1 MGRRG
6 LPVFVAALVICAGL
20 GLVGPS
26 AGSASWDQVLVK
38 VVTIHYK
45 THDGYRRAAY
55 VVMPN
60 WYGPGNNPPLPLIIS
75 PHGRGVSAEKNVDRW
90 GNLPTLGPFAV
101 VNPEGQGRRF
111 RRFSWGYAGQIEDL
125 ARMPQI
131 VRRTIPWLRIEPKRI
146 YAFGTSMGG
155 QETLLLAAR
164 HPKLLAGAA
173 AFDPVTD
180 MAQRYRDF
188 ARLPCNRGCL
198 SKWGDP
204 LGLGLRRLARD
215 EIGGTPRSAPR
226 AYSRRSPIAYARSL
240 AKSGVPLQLW
250 WSRTDRVVRSADQS
264 VPLARKLRRLNP
276 HAPLH
281 TVVGSW
287 PHSAD
292 MRPYF
297 MLIPALKKFGLLGT
311 GTRKPDSVRA
321 AKPGLV
327 HALLPWHRAMR
338 DSQGRLLPWYR
349 PQAGLGYDIVLRLGW
364 RFIEQQ
370 VPRDPRTGAKVYLNY
385 AVFDGKTLRG
395 LYWQH
400 NPAFL
405 NATFVDSL
413 VSWYPYSGDR
423 RAVRDVREML
433 DYQLAH
439 GTSPAGWAWP
449 RVPFATSCS
458 GERRYGRCLAGL
470 PRRFYGG
477 TETDKVGMLGLG
489 YLLFYELT
497 GERRFLRA
505 AIATGNALARHVR
518 SGDATHTPWPFRV
531 NARTGAVLDGA
542 QFGGLV
548 VGPVRLLDELIEIR
562 AGNTAAYTR
571 ARDLAWSWLLKH
583 QLNPDSPA
591 WNRWA
596 GFYEDVPNNPRS
608 INQASPTLTAQYLL
622 SHESPEAID
631 PQWAEHATALL
642 RWVRSSHGRG
652 PFAGAWG
659 IDEQRAPGKPGCC
672 SRVGLGST
680 TSRWAA
686 ANALLY
692 ARTGDERAREQA
704 VRSLSYATY
713 FEAGNGRISCCGQRP
728 GNTFWFSDG
737 YGDYL
742 RSFNWAMAA
751 MPELAPKRQNH
762 LLGSGSVVQSVA
774 YSRNSVAYRTFD
786 ARSTEVL
793 RLRFRPRGV
802 TARTPLAERDDLA
815 SEGYVL
821 QPLGGGDYAIRIRH
835 DRSRR
840 VQVNG

>member
-6 LPVFVAALVICAGL
+6 LPVGL
-20 GLVGPS
+20 AVLAVSLGVVLLGPGAS
-26 AGSASWDQVLVK
+26 NASWNQVLVK
-38 VVTIHYK
+38 VVTIHYQ

-55 VVMPN
+55 VVLPDG
-60 WYGPGNNPPLPLIIS
+60 YGPGNNPPLPLIIS
-75 PHGRGVSAEKNVDRW
+75 PHGRGVSAEQNVARW

-111 RRFSWGYAGQIEDL
+111 RRFSWGYAGQIADL

-131 VRRTIPWLRIEPKRI
+131 VRRAIPWLRIDPKRI

-180 MAQRYRDF
+180 MARRYRDF

-198 SKWGDP
+198 RKWGDP

-226 AYSRRSPIAYARSL
+226 AYARRSPIAYARAL
-240 AKSGVPLQLW
+240 AKSGVPIQLW
-250 WSRTDRVVRSADQS
+250 WSRTDRVVRSADQA

-276 HAPLH
+276 GAPLH

-297 MLIPALKKFGLLGT
+297 MLIPSLKKFGLLA
-311 GTRKPDSVRA
+311 TRNA
-321 AKPGLV
+321 ASTRTVQSRPV
-327 HALLPWHRAMR
+327 HELLPWHRAVR
-338 DSQGRLLPWYR
+338 DAQGRLLPWYR
-349 PQAGLGYDIVLRLGW
+349 PQAGLGYDRVLRLGW
-364 RFIEQQ
+364 RFIEQH

-423 RAVRDVREML
+423 SAVRAVREML

-439 GTSPAGWAWP
+439 GTTPRGWAWP
-449 RVPFATSCS
+449 QVPFATSCA

-470 PRRFYGG
+470 PRHFYGG
-477 TETDKVGMLGLG
+477 IETDKVGMLGLG

-497 GERRFLRA
+497 GERHYLRA
-505 AIATGNALARHVR
+505 AVATGNALARHVR
-518 SGDATHTPWPFRV
+518 AGDATHTPWPFRV

-548 VGPVRLLDELIEIR
+548 IGPVRLLDELIEIR
-562 AGNTAAYTR
+562 AGKTSAYTR
-571 ARDLAWSWLLKH
+571 ARDLARSWLLNH
-583 QLNPDSPA
+583 QLNPNSPA
-591 WNRWA
+591 WKRWS
-596 GFYEDVPNNPRS
+596 GFYEDVPYNPRS
-608 INQASPTLTAQYLL
+608 VNQAGPTLTAHYLL
-622 SHESPEAID
+622 SQESPEEVD
-631 PQWAEHATALL
+631 PLWAEHATSLL
-642 RWVRSSHGRG
+642 QWVRTSFGRG

-686 ANALLY
+686 VNALLY
-692 ARTGDERAREQA
+692 ARTGDVRAREQA

-713 FEAGNGRISCCGQRP
+713 FDAHGGRISCCGQRS

-751 MPELAPKRQNH
+751 MPELAPKRQSH
-762 LLGSGSVVQSVA
+762 LLGSSSVVQSVA
-774 YSRNSVAYRTFD
+774 YSRDRVAYRSFD
-786 ARSTEVL
+786 AGSTEVL
-793 RLRFRPRGV
+793 RLRFRPRSV
-802 TARTPLAERDDLA
+802 TAGGVLSERDDVTA
-815 SEGYVL
+815 EGYMV
-821 QPLGGGDYAIRIRH
+821 QPLGGGDYAVRIRH

-840 VQVNG
+840 VVIGG

>member
-6 LPVFVAALVICAGL
+6 LPVYVAALAVCAGL
-20 GLVGPS
+20 GLLGPS
-26 AGSASWDQVLVK
+26 AGRASWDQVLVK

-55 VVMPN
+55 VVLPD
-60 WYGPGNNPPLPLIIS
+60 WYGPSNNPLLPLIIS

-131 VRRTIPWLRIEPKRI
+131 VRRAIPWLRIEPKRI

-164 HPKLLAGAA
+164 HPRLLAGAA

-180 MAQRYRDF
+180 MAKRYRDF
-188 ARLPCNRGCL
+188 ARIPCNRGCL
-198 SKWGDP
+198 GKWGDP

-226 AYSRRSPIAYARSL
+226 AYARRSPIAYARSL

-264 VPLARKLRRLNP
+264 APLARRLRRLNP
-276 HAPLH
+276 DAPLH

-297 MLIPALKKFGLLGT
+297 MLIPSLKKFGLLA
-311 GTRKPDSVRA
+311 TRKPDSVRA

-327 HALLPWHRAMR
+327 HELLPWHRAAR

-349 PQAGLGYDIVLRLGW
+349 PQAGLGYDRVLRLGW

-385 AVFDGKTLRG
+385 AVFDGETLRG

-423 RAVRDVREML
+423 RAVQAVREML

-449 RVPFATSCS
+449 RVPFATSCA

-477 TETDKVGMLGLG
+477 IETDKVGMLGLG

-505 AIATGNALARHVR
+505 AVATGDALARHVR
-518 SGDATHTPWPFRV
+518 PGDATHTPWPFRV

-548 VGPVRLLDELIEIR
+548 VGPVRLLDELIEIH
-562 AGNTAAYTR
+562 AGNTAAYAR

-622 SHESPEAID
+622 SHKSPEAVD
-631 PQWAEHATALL
+631 PQWAEHATDLL
-642 RWVRSSHGRG
+642 RWVRTTHGRG

-692 ARTGDERAREQA
+692 ARTGDEGAREQA

-762 LLGSGSVVQSVA
+762 LLGSSSVVQSVA
-774 YSRNSVAYRTFD
+774 YSRSAVAYRTFD
-786 ARSTEVL
+786 ADSTEVL
-793 RLRFRPRGV
+793 RLRFRPRSV
-802 TARTPLAERDDLA
+802 TAGAALAERQDLTA
-815 SEGYVL
+815 EGYVL
-821 QPLGGGDYAIRIRH
+821 QPLGGGDYAIQIRH
-835 DRSRR
+835 DRSRLI
-840 VQVNG
+840 QVKG

>member
-1 MGRRG
+1 
-6 LPVFVAALVICAGL
+6 
-20 GLVGPS
+20 
-26 AGSASWDQVLVK
+26 
-38 VVTIHYK
+38 
-45 THDGYRRAAY
+45 
-55 VVMPN
+55 
-60 WYGPGNNPPLPLIIS
+60 
-75 PHGRGVSAEKNVDRW
+75 
-90 GNLPTLGPFAV
+90 
-101 VNPEGQGRRF
+101 
-111 RRFSWGYAGQIEDL
+111 
-125 ARMPQI
+125 
-131 VRRTIPWLRIEPKRI
+131 
-146 YAFGTSMGG
+146 
-155 QETLLLAAR
+155 
-164 HPKLLAGAA
+164 
-173 AFDPVTD
+173 
-180 MAQRYRDF
+180 
-188 ARLPCNRGCL
+188 
-198 SKWGDP
+198 
-204 LGLGLRRLARD
+204 
-215 EIGGTPRSAPR
+215 
-226 AYSRRSPIAYARSL
+226 
-240 AKSGVPLQLW
+240 
-250 WSRTDRVVRSADQS
+250 
-264 VPLARKLRRLNP
+264 
-276 HAPLH
+276 
-281 TVVGSW
+281 
-287 PHSAD
+287 

-349 PQAGLGYDIVLRLGW
+349 PQAGLGYDRVLRLGW

-413 VSWYPYSGDR
+413 LSWHPYSGDR

-802 TARTPLAERDDLA
+802 TAGTPLAERDDLA

>member
-1 MGRRG
+1 
-6 LPVFVAALVICAGL
+6 
-20 GLVGPS
+20 
-26 AGSASWDQVLVK
+26 
-38 VVTIHYK
+38 
-45 THDGYRRAAY
+45 
-55 VVMPN
+55 
-60 WYGPGNNPPLPLIIS
+60 
-75 PHGRGVSAEKNVDRW
+75 
-90 GNLPTLGPFAV
+90 
-101 VNPEGQGRRF
+101 
-111 RRFSWGYAGQIEDL
+111 
-125 ARMPQI
+125 
-131 VRRTIPWLRIEPKRI
+131 
-146 YAFGTSMGG
+146 
-155 QETLLLAAR
+155 
-164 HPKLLAGAA
+164 
-173 AFDPVTD
+173 
-180 MAQRYRDF
+180 
-188 ARLPCNRGCL
+188 
-198 SKWGDP
+198 
-204 LGLGLRRLARD
+204 
-215 EIGGTPRSAPR
+215 
-226 AYSRRSPIAYARSL
+226 
-240 AKSGVPLQLW
+240 
-250 WSRTDRVVRSADQS
+250 
-264 VPLARKLRRLNP
+264 
-276 HAPLH
+276 
-281 TVVGSW
+281 
-287 PHSAD
+287 
-292 MRPYF
+292 
-297 MLIPALKKFGLLGT
+297 
-311 GTRKPDSVRA
+311 
-321 AKPGLV
+321 
-327 HALLPWHRAMR
+327 MR

-349 PQAGLGYDIVLRLGW
+349 PQAGLGYDRVLRLGW

-385 AVFDGKTLRG
+385 AVFDGETLRG

-423 RAVRDVREML
+423 RAVRAVREML

-449 RVPFATSCS
+449 RVPFATSCA

-477 TETDKVGMLGLG
+477 IETDKVGMLGLG

-505 AIATGNALARHVR
+505 AVATGDALARHVR
-518 SGDATHTPWPFRV
+518 PGDATHTPWPFRV

-622 SHESPEAID
+622 SHESPAAVD

-642 RWVRSSHGRG
+642 RWVRASHGRG

-762 LLGSGSVVQSVA
+762 LLGSSSVVQSVA
-774 YSRNSVAYRTFD
+774 YSR
-786 ARSTEVL
+786 
-793 RLRFRPRGV
+793 G
-802 TARTPLAERDDLA
+802 
-815 SEGYVL
+815 
-821 QPLGGGDYAIRIRH
+821 
-835 DRSRR
+835 SRR
-840 VQVNG
+840 LQNVRR

>member
-26 AGSASWDQVLVK
+26 AASASWDQVLVK

-349 PQAGLGYDIVLRLGW
+349 PQAGLGYDRVLRLGW

-413 VSWYPYSGDR
+413 LSWHPYSGDR

-802 TARTPLAERDDLA
+802 TAGTPLAERDDLA

>member
-6 LPVFVAALVICAGL
+6 LPISAAVLAVCAGI
-20 GLVGPS
+20 GLLGPS

-55 VVMPN
+55 VVVPD

-75 PHGRGVSAEKNVDRW
+75 PHGRGVSAKQNVARW

-111 RRFSWGYAGQIEDL
+111 RHFSWGYAGQIDDL

-131 VRRTIPWLRIEPKRI
+131 IRRAIPWLRIEPKRI

-198 SKWGDP
+198 RKWGDP
-204 LGLGLRRLARD
+204 LGLGLRKLARD

-226 AYSRRSPIAYARSL
+226 AYARRSPIAYARSL
-240 AKSGVPLQLW
+240 AKSGVPIQLW

-276 HAPLH
+276 GAPLH

-297 MLIPALKKFGLLGT
+297 MLIPSLKKFDLLA
-311 GTRKPDSVRA
+311 TRKPASLQA
-321 AKPGLV
+321 AQSGPV
-327 HALLPWHRAMR
+327 HELLPWHRAVR
-338 DSQGRLLPWYR
+338 DAQGRLLPWFR
-349 PQAGLGYDIVLRLGW
+349 PQAGLGYDRVLRLGW
-364 RFIEQQ
+364 RFIEQH
-370 VPRDPRTGAKVYLNY
+370 VPRDPRTGTKVYLNY

-423 RAVRDVREML
+423 RALRAVREML
-433 DYQLAH
+433 DYQLAR

-449 RVPFATSCS
+449 RVPFPTSCA

-477 TETDKVGMLGLG
+477 IEPDKVGMLGLG
-489 YLLFYELT
+489 YLNFYELT
-497 GERRFLRA
+497 GEHRYLSA
-505 AIATGNALARHVR
+505 AVATGNALARHVR
-518 SGDATHTPWPFRV
+518 IGDTTHTPWPFRV

-562 AGNTAAYTR
+562 AGNTGAYTR

-591 WNRWA
+591 WNRWS
-596 GFYEDVPNNPRS
+596 GFYEDVPYNPRS
-608 INQASPTLTAQYLL
+608 INQASPILTAHYLL
-622 SHESPEAID
+622 SHKAPEAVD
-631 PQWAEHATALL
+631 PLWAEHATSLL
-642 RWVRSSHGRG
+642 RWVRTSFGRG

-692 ARTGDERAREQA
+692 ARTGDERAHEQA

-713 FEAGNGRISCCGQRP
+713 FAVRDGRISCCGQRP

-762 LLGSGSVVQSVA
+762 LLGSSSVVQSVA
-774 YSRNSVAYRTFD
+774 YSQGGVAYRTFD
-786 ARSTEVL
+786 TGSTEVL
-793 RLRFRPRGV
+793 RLRFRPRSV
-802 TARTPLAERDDLA
+802 TAGAALTEREDLA
-815 SEGYVL
+815 AEGYVV

-840 VQVNG
+840 IRIDN

>member
-6 LPVFVAALVICAGL
+6 LPVTLAALAIAAVLGALGPATAG
-20 GLVGPS
+20 
-26 AGSASWDQVLVK
+26 ASWDQVRVK
-38 VVTIHYK
+38 VVTFHYK
-45 THDGYRRAAY
+45 SHDGHRRAAY
-55 VVMPN
+55 VVLPD
-60 WYGPGNNPPLPLIIS
+60 WYGPGDNPPLPLVIS
-75 PHGRGVSAEKNVDRW
+75 PHGRGVSAEENVDRW
-90 GNLPTLGPFAV
+90 GNLPTVGPFAV

-111 RRFSWGYAGQIEDL
+111 ARFSWGYPGQIEDL
-125 ARMPQI
+125 ARMPQL
-131 VRRTIPWLRIEPKRI
+131 VRRAIPWLQIEPHRV

-155 QETLLLAAR
+155 QETLLLVAR

-180 MAQRYRDF
+180 MARRYRDF

-198 SKWGDP
+198 RKWGDP
-204 LGLGLRRLARD
+204 LGFGLRRLARE
-215 EIGGTPRSAPR
+215 EIGGTPFNRPR
-226 AYSRRSPIAYARSL
+226 AYARRSPITYARAIAS
-240 AKSGVPLQLW
+240 SGVPLQLW

-276 HAPLH
+276 VAPLH
-281 TVVGSW
+281 TVAGSW

-297 MLIPALKKFGLLGT
+297 MLIPALQKFDLV
-311 GTRKPDSVRA
+311 GTRSPSSLQA
-321 AKPGLV
+321 ARSGPV
-327 HALLPWHRAMR
+327 HRLLPWHHAVR
-338 DSQGRLLPWYR
+338 DAQGRLLPWYR
-349 PQAGLGYDIVLRLGW
+349 PQLGLGYDHVLRIGW
-364 RFIEQQ
+364 KFIEQR
-370 VPRDPRTGAKVYLNY
+370 VPRDPHTGAKVYLHY
-385 AVFDGKTLRG
+385 AVFDGRTLHG
-395 LYWQH
+395 TYWQH

-405 NATFVDSL
+405 YSTFVDSL

-423 RAVRDVREML
+423 RAVRAVREML
-433 DYQLAH
+433 DYQLAR

-449 RVPFATSCS
+449 RVPFATSCA
-458 GERRYGRCLAGL
+458 GELRYGRCLAGL
-470 PRRFYGG
+470 PQHFYGG
-477 TETDKVGMLGLG
+477 IETDKVGLLGLG
-489 YLLFYELT
+489 YALFYELT
-497 GERRFLRA
+497 GDRRYLTA
-505 AIATGNALARHVR
+505 AVAAGNALARHVR
-518 SGDATHTPWPFRV
+518 AGDATHTPWPFRV

-542 QFGGLV
+542 EFGGLV
-548 VGPVRLLDELIEIR
+548 VGPVRLLDELIEIG

-583 QLNPDSPA
+583 QLNPDSRA
-591 WNRWA
+591 WNRWS
-596 GFYEDVPNNPRS
+596 GFYEDVPYNPRS
-608 INQASPTLTAQYLL
+608 LNQASPTLTAQYLL
-622 SHESPEAID
+622 SQSSPQALD
-631 PQWAEHATALL
+631 PLWNEHAKTVL
-642 RWVRSSHGRG
+642 RWVRTSFGRG

-659 IDEQRAPGKPGCC
+659 IDEQRAPGRPGCC

-692 ARTGDERAREQA
+692 ARTGDEAARDQA

-713 FEAGNGRISCCGQRP
+713 FATRDGRISCCGQRP

-774 YSRNSVAYRTFD
+774 YSQNGVAYRTFD
-786 ARSTEVL
+786 AASTEVL
-793 RLRFRPRGV
+793 RLRFRPRRV
-802 TARTPLAERDDLA
+802 TAGTTLLEREDLNA
-815 SEGYVL
+815 EGYVI
-821 QPLGGGDYAIRIRH
+821 QTLGGGDYAMRIRH

-840 VQVNG
+840 IRIEE

>member
-1 MGRRG
+1 
-6 LPVFVAALVICAGL
+6 
-20 GLVGPS
+20 
-26 AGSASWDQVLVK
+26 
-38 VVTIHYK
+38 
-45 THDGYRRAAY
+45 
-55 VVMPN
+55 
-60 WYGPGNNPPLPLIIS
+60 
-75 PHGRGVSAEKNVDRW
+75 
-90 GNLPTLGPFAV
+90 
-101 VNPEGQGRRF
+101 
-111 RRFSWGYAGQIEDL
+111 
-125 ARMPQI
+125 
-131 VRRTIPWLRIEPKRI
+131 
-146 YAFGTSMGG
+146 MGG

-164 HPKLLAGAA
+164 HPRLLAGAA

-188 ARLPCNRGCL
+188 ARLPCNRRCL

-215 EIGGTPRSAPR
+215 EIGGTPRTAPR

-264 VPLARKLRRLNP
+264 VPLVRKLRRLNP

-297 MLIPALKKFGLLGT
+297 MLIPALKKFGLLST

-327 HALLPWHRAMR
+327 HALLPWHRAVR

-349 PQAGLGYDIVLRLGW
+349 PQAGLGYDRVLRLGW
-364 RFIEQQ
+364 RFIEQF
-370 VPRDPRTGAKVYLNY
+370 PRDPRTGAKVYLNY

-439 GTSPAGWAWP
+439 GTSPVGWEWP

-458 GERRYGRCLAGL
+458 GERSYGRCLAGL

-477 TETDKVGMLGLG
+477 IETDKVGMLGLG
-489 YLLFYELT
+489 YLLYYELT

-505 AIATGNALARHVR
+505 AVASGNALARHVR
-518 SGDATHTPWPFRV
+518 PGDATHTPWPFRV

-622 SHESPEAID
+622 SHESPAAID

-642 RWVRSSHGRG
+642 RWVRTSHGRG

-686 ANALLY
+686 TNALLY

-713 FEAGNGRISCCGQRP
+713 FDAGKGRISCCGQRP

-762 LLGSGSVVQSVA
+762 LLGSSSVVQSVA
-774 YSRNSVAYRTFD
+774 YTRNAVAYRTFD
-786 ARSTEVL
+786 ADSTEVL

-802 TARTPLAERDDLA
+802 TAGTPLAERDDIA
-815 SEGYVL
+815 AEGYVL
-821 QPLGGGDYAIRIRH
+821 QPLAGGDYAIRIRH
-835 DRSRR
+835 DHSRR